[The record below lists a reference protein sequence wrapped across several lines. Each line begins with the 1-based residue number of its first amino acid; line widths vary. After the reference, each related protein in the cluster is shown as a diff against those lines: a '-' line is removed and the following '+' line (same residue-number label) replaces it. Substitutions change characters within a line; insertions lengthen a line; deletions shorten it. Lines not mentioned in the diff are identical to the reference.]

1 MGIYLLKFD
10 SIWLFFV
17 IKNDWKILN
26 FKIFNIYSYTHHGNL
41 YKGATPLIWM
51 IRKVGCS
58 NNKTTFSKAVI
69 HSTRWGHLPGAYWL
83 ALFECSLAT
92 GISGFWQVIKL
103 GMDFWLC
110 VFSVLD
116 GNGLPEVHFKKMLS
130 ESESLNFLGWSVMS
144 VVGDTGEFAQVCHLY
159 Q

>member
-1 MGIYLLKFD
+1 
-10 SIWLFFV
+10 
-17 IKNDWKILN
+17 
-26 FKIFNIYSYTHHGNL
+26 
-41 YKGATPLIWM
+41 
-51 IRKVGCS
+51 
-58 NNKTTFSKAVI
+58 
-69 HSTRWGHLPGAYWL
+69 
-83 ALFECSLAT
+83 
-92 GISGFWQVIKL
+92 
-103 GMDFWLC
+103 MDFWLC